1 MVKAEPLRSGEEIEK
16 ETYELDTV
24 RGMQDSGCGPL
35 DSGRGAWYAAHRRA
49 VVVRGG
55 ADLVTVLQPAPF
67 GGLAAAIVEH
77 AVDGMLVLDGDLT
90 VRALNPA
97 AERLLHWTAAD
108 VVGGVE
114 CRQILSCRRDS
125 PWFLGGDAHGECLCA
140 AARHRVVPEAELLI
154 RPRPGRSRLVSASGS
169 PLPLGRER
177 GVLLVLRPL
186 SGVRPAQ
193 RLELH
198 VGALR
203 LDLGRHEARV
213 GDQRVHL
220 TPIEFTLLRYLLI
233 NRERVVPR
241 QELLENVWQYHFDD
255 GSDVV
260 KVHIGSLRHA
270 LKAAGVSG
278 LRIANVY
285 GVGYMLTAQ

>member
-1 MVKAEPLRSGEEIEK
+1 
-16 ETYELDTV
+16 
-24 RGMQDSGCGPL
+24 
-35 DSGRGAWYAAHRRA
+35 
-49 VVVRGG
+49 
-55 ADLVTVLQPAPF
+55 
-67 GGLAAAIVEH
+67 
-77 AVDGMLVLDGDLT
+77 
-90 VRALNPA
+90 
-97 AERLLHWTAAD
+97 
-108 VVGGVE
+108 
-114 CRQILSCRRDS
+114 
-125 PWFLGGDAHGECLCA
+125 
-140 AARHRVVPEAELLI
+140 
-154 RPRPGRSRLVSASGS
+154 
-169 PLPLGRER
+169 
-177 GVLLVLRPL
+177 LVLRPL

-203 LDLGRHEARV
+203 LDLSRHEARV

-220 TPIEFTLLRYLLI
+220 TPIEFALLRYLLV

-260 KVHIGSLRHA
+260 KVHIGSLRQA